1 MFKLLK
7 YLKPYF
13 GQCLALVLSIAAQTW
28 CTLMLPSEM
37 AKIVNIGI
45 INGDVNYIY
54 QTAFRMLIY
63 VIITSGC
70 AVSAGYFS
78 AKVGAKFARD
88 LREDV
93 YKKVLSFSFA
103 DNDKF
108 SAASLITRTTND
120 VTQVQQTISMMLS
133 LMLRAPMMAIVA
145 LIQALT
151 IAPDMS
157 WIIAL
162 AIGIIFTAAII
173 LIGITMPKFKIFQK
187 LFDKIT
193 LLTRENLTGLRVIR
207 AFNNQNIERKKFEKA
222 NDELTGTLIWVN
234 KIMGLAMPIIT
245 FVFNGICLLCVWI
258 GLQNYEFNASY
269 LGNMMAFMQYAIQ
282 VVMSFMILTFLF
294 ISIPRANVSA
304 NRINEVLG
312 TRPKIHWQKKTIGEQ
327 SKELSLVFKD
337 VDFRYGSAE
346 DNVLSDISFEAK
358 AGETVA
364 IIGSTGSGKSTI
376 ANLIPRFYEPTSGKI
391 TINGIDL
398 KNYSKKELM
407 SKIGYVPQ
415 RGILFSGTIESNI
428 KFSNPRTSDRSMQI
442 AAEISQ
448 SEEFIENNPKKYQS
462 PISQGGTN
470 VSGGQKQR
478 LSIARAI
485 AKNPEIYVFDDS
497 FSALDMKT
505 DKILREK
512 LEPITKNTIT
522 IIIAQRVSTIKNA
535 KKIIVLEKG
544 KIVGIG
550 THNELLKKCKIYNE
564 IVKSQ
569 ISEEEYKKEL
579 TSAKGE
585 K

>member
-13 GQCLALVLSIAAQTW
+13 WQCLALVLSIAAQTW

-37 AKIVNIGI
+37 ANIVNIGI
-45 INGDVNYIY
+45 INQDTDFIY
-54 QTAFRMLIY
+54 QTALKMLIY
-63 VIITSGC
+63 VFITSGC
-70 AVSAGYFS
+70 AVLAGYLS
-78 AKVGAKFARD
+78 ARIGAKFSRD
-88 LREDV
+88 LREDI

-108 SAASLITRTTND
+108 STASLLTRTTND
-120 VTQVQQTISMMLS
+120 ITQVQQTISMMLS
-133 LMLRAPMMAIVA
+133 MMLRAPMMAIVA
-145 LIQALT
+145 LIQALA

-162 AIGIIFTAAII
+162 AIGIIFAAAII
-173 LIGITMPKFKIFQK
+173 LIGVTIPKFKIFQK
-187 LFDKIT
+187 LFDRIT
-193 LLTRENLTGLRVIR
+193 QLTRENLTGLRVIR
-207 AFNNQNIERKKFEKA
+207 AFNNQHIEKDKFIKA

-245 FVFNGICLLCVWI
+245 FVFNGICLLCIWV
-258 GLQNYEFNASY
+258 GLQKYEFNASY

-294 ISIPRANVSA
+294 ISIPRANISA
-304 NRINEVLG
+304 KRINEVLR
-312 TRPKIHWQKKTIGEQ
+312 TKSKIHWQKKTIGEP
-327 SKELSLVFKD
+327 SEEPSLVFED

-358 AGETVA
+358 VGETLA

-376 ANLIPRFYEPTSGKI
+376 ANLIPRFYEPTNGKI
-391 TINGIDL
+391 YINGIDI
-398 KNYSKKELM
+398 KNYAKKDLM

-415 RGILFSGTIESNI
+415 RGILFSGTIKSNI
-428 KFSNPRTSDRSMQI
+428 KFSDPKITDKTMQM

-448 SEEFIENNPKKYQS
+448 SKEFIEKNTKKYQS
-462 PISQGGTN
+462 DISQGGTN

-485 AKNPEIYVFDDS
+485 AKDPEILIFDDS

-512 LEPITKNTIT
+512 LKPLTKNTVT

-535 KKIIVLEKG
+535 EKIIVLEKG
-544 KIVGIG
+544 KIAGSG
-550 THNELLKKCKIYNE
+550 THHELLKNCEVYKE

-569 ISEEEYKKEL
+569 ISDEEYKKEL
-579 TSAKGE
+579 QIAKGE

>member
-1 MFKLLK
+1 MFKLLR

-13 GQCLALVLSIAAQTW
+13 WQCIALVLSIAVQTW

-45 INGDVNYIY
+45 TNNDTDYIY

-63 VIITSGC
+63 VVITSGC
-70 AVSAGYFS
+70 AVLAGYFS
-78 AKVGAKFARD
+78 AKIGAKFSRD

-108 SAASLITRTTND
+108 STASLITRTTND

-151 IAPDMS
+151 VAPDMS

-162 AIGIIFTAAII
+162 AIGIIFAAAII
-173 LIGITMPKFKIFQK
+173 LIGITIPKFKIFQK

-193 LLTRENLTGLRVIR
+193 QLTRENLTGLRVIR
-207 AFNNQNIERKKFEKA
+207 AFNNQEIERKKFEKA
-222 NDELTGTLIWVN
+222 NNELTKTLIWVN

-258 GLQNYEFNASY
+258 GLQNYEFDASY

-312 TRPKIHWQKKTIGEQ
+312 TKPKIHWQKKTIGEPADEP
-327 SKELSLVFKD
+327 SIVFQD
-337 VDFRYGSAE
+337 VDFRYGLAE

-358 AGETVA
+358 VGETVA
-364 IIGSTGSGKSTI
+364 IVGSTGSGKSTI
-376 ANLIPRFYEPTSGKI
+376 ANLIPRFYEPTNGKI
-391 TINGIDL
+391 LIDGIDL
-398 KNYSKKELM
+398 KNYSKKDLM

-415 RGILFSGTIESNI
+415 KGILFSGTIESNI
-428 KFSNPRTSDRSMQI
+428 KFSDPKISDRNMQI

-448 SEEFIENNPKKYQS
+448 SKEFIINNPKKYQS
-462 PISQGGTN
+462 EISQGGTN

-478 LSIARAI
+478 LSIARAL
-485 AKNPEIYVFDDS
+485 AKNPEIYIFDDS

-512 LEPITKNTIT
+512 LEPLTKNSIT
-522 IIIAQRVSTIKNA
+522 IIIAQRISTIKSA

-544 KIVGIG
+544 KIAGTG
-550 THNELLKKCKIYNE
+550 THNELLKKCKVYNE

-569 ISEEEYKKEL
+569 ISEEEYQKEL
-579 TSAKGE
+579 KIAKGE